1 MNDKFKNI
9 PVDDDT
15 NISSSLQVKFG
26 GLDCMYQQWSTESIN
41 GSSLIFHCN
50 DVAAYTNEE
59 LEQWLRESPLL
70 KQEGSVVTVSR
81 NADMEYVFVNFNF
94 SEYD

>member
-26 GLDCMYQQWSTESIN
+26 DLDCVYQQWTTEGIH
-41 GSSLIFHCN
+41 GSSLIFHCD
-50 DVAAYTNEE
+50 DVVSNTNEE
-59 LEQWLRESPLL
+59 LEQWLLESPLL
-70 KQEGSVVTVSR
+70 KQQGSAVTVSR
-81 NADMEYVFVNFNF
+81 NADSEYVFVNFNF
-94 SEYD
+94 FGE

>member
-26 GLDCMYQQWSTESIN
+26 DLDCVYQQWTTEGIH
-41 GSSLIFHCN
+41 GSSLIFHRDEVSAN
-50 DVAAYTNEE
+50 TNE
-59 LEQWLRESPLL
+59 
-70 KQEGSVVTVSR
+70 
-81 NADMEYVFVNFNF
+81 
-94 SEYD
+94 

>member
-15 NISSSLQVKFG
+15 NISSNLQVKFG
-26 GLDCMYQQWSTESIN
+26 DLDCVYQQWTAEGIH
-41 GSSLIFHCN
+41 GSSLIFHRDEVN
-50 DVAAYTNEE
+50 ANTNEE

-70 KQEGSVVTVSR
+70 KQQESAVTVSR
-81 NADMEYVFVNFNF
+81 NADSEYVFVNFNF
-94 SEYD
+94 SED

>member
-26 GLDCMYQQWSTESIN
+26 GLDCVYQQWNTDGIQ
-41 GSSLIFHCN
+41 GSSLIFCN
-50 DVAAYTNEE
+50 EEVSTNTNEE
-59 LEQWLRESPLL
+59 LEQWIRESPLL
-70 KQEGSVVTVSR
+70 KQQGSAVTISR
-81 NADMEYVFVNFNF
+81 NTDSEYVFVNFNF
-94 SEYD
+94 LEG

>member
-1 MNDKFKNI
+1 MSDKFENI

-26 GLDCMYQQWSTESIN
+26 DLDCVYQQWNTDGIN
-41 GSSLIFHCN
+41 GSSLIFHRD
-50 DVAAYTNEE
+50 DVAANTNEE

-70 KQEGSVVTVSR
+70 KQEGSAVTVSR
-81 NADMEYVFVNFNF
+81 NAHTEYVFVNFNF
-94 SEYD
+94 FEN